1 MANTQVSDLKI
12 DTLYVHEAMD
22 QSAEAYKNLLL
33 LALRKR
39 ADLCRLGSAID
50 ESMKYYTTVNR
61 LRLHES
67 FRSIAYMSALAREN
81 DRSLLGILYMGPKEQ
96 KALVKKIVKDISVDQ
111 VTDFKMLNPVRK
123 AAEFK
128 VMLHTEEPASGQQSG
143 PGYLMTFRKRAV
155 NSEDGFSYTLE
166 ARFLRGDGDF
176 EDPYFLFR
184 EQTMAWEEFTGDL
197 AACIEKIISL
207 NPSPSIRIGSV
218 TESKGI
224 EKNNHSNQIANGG
237 KNNVPVN
244 GNNTFRN
251 VISRLFSGLR
261 GNPPV
266 EDSTERNDHKQSAV
280 SGASLQDSSYNN
292 KKTKDVNKESDETKS
307 NVDEND
313 KKLNEK
319 TYKIIK
325 CKEPVTYHISEGAN
339 LMYMVTTNDDGND
352 IYITVVVN
360 KTDSRIYVDGETYEK
375 YRSNIKK
382 KRVLRY
388 S

>member
-1 MANTQVSDLKI
+1 MANSQASDLKI
-12 DTLYVHEAMD
+12 DTLYVHEAIEH
-22 QSAEAYKNLLL
+22 SAEAYKNLLL
-33 LALRKR
+33 LALKKR
-39 ADLCRLGSAID
+39 TDLGRLSSAID
-50 ESMKYYTTVNR
+50 ESIKYYSAVNR

-207 NPSPSIRIGSV
+207 NPSPSIKIGSV

-224 EKNNHSNQIANGG
+224 EKNNHNNQIANED
-237 KNNVPVN
+237 KDHASVN

-251 VISRLFSGLR
+251 VISRLFSALR
-261 GNPPV
+261 GNPPA
-266 EDSTERNDHKQSAV
+266 EDSTEHNEHKQSAV
-280 SGASLQDSSYNN
+280 SGASLQDPPSNN
-292 KKTKDVNKESDETKS
+292 KKTADVNKEVDETKS
-307 NVDEND
+307 NVDENN

-319 TYKIIK
+319 TYKVIK
-325 CKEPVTYHISEGAN
+325 CKEPVTYHISEGTK

-375 YRSNIKK
+375 YRNFIKK
-382 KRVLRY
+382 KSVLKY